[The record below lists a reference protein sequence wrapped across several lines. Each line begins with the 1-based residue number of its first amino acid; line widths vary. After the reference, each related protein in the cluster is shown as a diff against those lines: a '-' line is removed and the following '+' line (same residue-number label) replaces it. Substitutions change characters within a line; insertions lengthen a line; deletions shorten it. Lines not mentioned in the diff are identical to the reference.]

1 MRFSVLGSGSGGNS
15 VYIESGST
23 SILIDAGFSGKE
35 IEKRLNSVGK
45 SSEQLRA
52 ICLTH
57 EHRDHVSGVGVLA
70 RRHKLS
76 VWGNEGTIQGS
87 ERITKKIPDVR
98 EFQTSDIVQLGDLE
112 VRSFP
117 IMHDTSDPVGFIVSD
132 GHYSLGICTDTG
144 HVSHLI
150 TKRLA
155 GCDGVILEFNH
166 DPDLLRLGPYPL
178 RLQQRVRS
186 RHGHLANEESAK
198 FLNQICHPELKHV
211 ILAHLSETNNTPE
224 HAMKSIESLQAKNP
238 QLEVN
243 VAAQERALPLLN
255 FSKT

>member
-15 VYIESGST
+15 VYIESGRT

-45 SSEQLRA
+45 SSEQLKA

-70 RRHKLS
+70 RRHKLA
-76 VWGNEGTIQGS
+76 VWANEGTIRGS

-117 IMHDTSDPVGFIVSD
+117 IMHDTSDPVGYVVSD
-132 GHYSLGICTDTG
+132 DNYSLGICTDTG
-144 HVSHLI
+144 HVSHLM
-150 TKRLA
+150 TKRLT
-155 GCDGVILEFNH
+155 GCDGLILEFNH

-186 RHGHLANEESAK
+186 RHGHLANEDSAK
-198 FLNQICHPELKHV
+198 FLGDICHSNLKHV

-224 HAMKSIESLQAKNP
+224 HALKSILPLQTKKP
-238 QLEVN
+238 QLEVS
-243 VAAQERALPLLN
+243 VAAQHQALPLLT
-255 FSKT
+255 FAGK